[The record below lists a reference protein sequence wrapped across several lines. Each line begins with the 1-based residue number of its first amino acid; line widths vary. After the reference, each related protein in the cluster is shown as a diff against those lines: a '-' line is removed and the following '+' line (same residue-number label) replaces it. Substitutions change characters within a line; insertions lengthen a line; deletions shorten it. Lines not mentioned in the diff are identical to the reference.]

1 MAATYTVVGTSLRRA
16 EGEDKVTGRQ
26 QYTADVLLPAT
37 LWGKALRS
45 PLPYARI
52 ARIDTAAARALKGVH
67 AVLTAADLPDRLIGR
82 RMYDITM
89 LARGQVRHVG
99 EKVAVVAADDA
110 DTAEEALGLIDVQ
123 YEELAPVFDPFAAMQ
138 PDAPLLH
145 PDFASYRNAMPEVFG
160 QHNVQSYAGWGQGD
174 VERGFAEAPLVYE
187 DTFTVPMQH
196 QGHIEPHGCLVYVE
210 GDGQVRIWHT
220 GKQPFQTRD
229 WLAEA
234 VGLPQDRVTVYPVAI
249 GGDFGGKGFLTDEP
263 AAYYLSRATG
273 RPVRMLMTYTEE
285 LTAGVPRHAA
295 EVKIKSGLNRDGRLV
310 ARHVRLYFNGGAY
323 GGYKPNLN
331 LGGARYACGS
341 YRIPH
346 SRIDSYCV
354 YTNQI
359 PCGHMR
365 SPGEAQ
371 ANFAV
376 ESHTDMLAR
385 RLGMDP
391 VAFRLLNVVEAG
403 DVSAIG
409 ERWSDPRARE
419 VVERAAAE
427 LGWDTP
433 KPPNVGRGMATCN
446 HDIGQGKAGSIVA
459 VDESGAVTIITGVP
473 DVGTGAHTML
483 RQVVAEELS
492 IAPDDVTVQV
502 GDTDTALWDSGS
514 GGQRVTHVHG
524 TATQGAARK
533 LREALCELAP
543 DLMRWPASGV
553 RLEHGEFVADGA
565 RSVAFRELAARAAR
579 ASGGRVAA
587 QEAITLS
594 YESGER
600 TYTAQAVEVA
610 VDPETG
616 RVQIRRAVS
625 VQDSGQVLNPQLAE
639 GQVQGATV
647 MGMGLGIMEGIEIE
661 DGRVLSSNMGEYKLP
676 SMQDVPAEMRAV
688 FLDVPTGPCPFG
700 AKAVAEAAI
709 SPISAAVANAVA
721 DAVGARVTDLPV
733 TAEKVYRQLQ
743 ATPPPAR

>member
-26 QYTADVLLPAT
+26 RYAADVLLPGT

-52 ARIDTAAARALKGVH
+52 VRIDTAAARALPGVH
-67 AVLTAADLPDRLIGR
+67 AVLTADDLPDRLIGR
-82 RMYDITM
+82 NMYDITV
-89 LARGQVRHVG
+89 LARGQVRYVG
-99 EKVAVVAADDA
+99 EKVAVVAADGP
-110 DTAEEALGLIDVQ
+110 DTAEEALALIDVE
-123 YEELAPVFDPFAAMQ
+123 YEELPAVFDPFAAMQ

-145 PDFASYRNAMPEVFG
+145 PDFRSYRNAMPEAFEM
-160 QHNVQSYAGWGQGD
+160 HNVQSYATWGQGD
-174 VERGFAEAPLVYE
+174 LERGFAEADLVFE
-187 DTFTVPMQH
+187 DEFRVPMQH
-196 QGHIEPHGCLVYVE
+196 QGHIEPHGCLVQVDA
-210 GDGQVRIWHT
+210 DGQVRIWHT

-234 VGLPQDRVTVYPVAI
+234 VGLPPERITVYPVAI

-263 AAYYLSRATG
+263 TAYYLARATG
-273 RPVRMLMTYTEE
+273 RPVKMLMSYAEE

-295 EVKIKSGLNRDGRLV
+295 VIRIKTGVNRDGRLV
-310 ARHVRLYFNGGAY
+310 ARHVQLYFNGGAY

-331 LGGARYACGS
+331 LGGARYSCGS
-341 YRIPH
+341 YRVPH
-346 SRIDSYCV
+346 TRIDSYCV

-371 ANFAV
+371 AIFAV

-391 VAFRLLNVVEAG
+391 LAFRLLNVVEAG
-403 DVSAIG
+403 DVSSIG
-409 ERWSDPRARE
+409 EHWTNPRARE
-419 VVERAAAE
+419 VIERAAAA
-427 LGWDTP
+427 LGWDRP
-433 KPPNVGRGMATCN
+433 KPPNVGRGLATCN

-459 VDESGAVTIITGVP
+459 VDETGGVTIITGVP

-492 IAPDDVTVQV
+492 IAPDDVVVQV
-502 GDTDTALWDSGS
+502 GDTDTAIWDSGS

-553 RLEHGEFVADGA
+553 RLERGEFVADGA
-565 RSVAFRELAARAAR
+565 GRSVPFRELAARAAR
-579 ASGGRVAA
+579 ASGGRVSA
-587 QEAITLS
+587 QEAIALK

-600 TYTAQAVEVA
+600 TFTAQAVELA

-616 RVQIRRAVS
+616 QVELRRAVS
-625 VQDSGQVLNPQLAE
+625 VQDAGRLLNPQLAE

-647 MGMGLGIMEGIEIE
+647 MGMGYAVMEGLAIE
-661 DGRVLSSNMGEYKLP
+661 DGRVTSANFGEYKLP
-676 SMQDVPAEMRAV
+676 SMPDVPPLEV
-688 FLDVPTGPCPFG
+688 LFVDSQEGPCPFG
-700 AKAVAEAAI
+700 SKAVAEAAI
-709 SPISAAVANAVA
+709 SPISAAIANAVD
-721 DAVGARVTDLPV
+721 DAVGVRVADLPV
-733 TAEKVYRQLQ
+733 SAEKVYRLLQ
-743 ATPPPAR
+743 EQR